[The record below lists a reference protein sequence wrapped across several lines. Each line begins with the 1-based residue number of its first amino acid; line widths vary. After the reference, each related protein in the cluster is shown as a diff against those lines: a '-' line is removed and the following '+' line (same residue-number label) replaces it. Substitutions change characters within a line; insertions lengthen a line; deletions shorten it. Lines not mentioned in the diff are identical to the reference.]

1 MLKLRFL
8 ILCFFLCSV
17 SYITYA
23 QTTDSLRI
31 LLEEYQKLM
40 EIQETDAISL
50 RDPDLELT
58 GFIVDETQTK
68 IGKDFFDI
76 FYNSWEAPVE
86 NQDYS
91 IVISE
96 RPLPRLGTQITIT
109 VNDYDIF
116 QQFLQPKYDAVEEMA
131 EYGLQAAASFLANFE
146 EVQKELQGDDLK
158 GTGIY

>member
-1 MLKLRFL
+1 MLNLRVL
-8 ILCFFLCSV
+8 ILCFLLV
-17 SYITYA
+17 SIGVANYG

-31 LLEEYQKLM
+31 LLEEYQKLL
-40 EIQETDAISL
+40 ESEETEVLSL

-68 IGKDFFDI
+68 MGKDFFDI
-76 FYNSWEAPVE
+76 FYNNWEAPVE
-86 NQDYS
+86 IQDYS

-116 QQFLQPKYDAVEEMA
+116 QQFLQPKYDAIEEMA
-131 EYGLQAAASFLANFE
+131 EYGLQAAGSFLANFE